1 MATKVTYE
9 DIQEINR
16 VYYECKKYSETAR
29 RTGWSAATVK
39 RYVDPHY
46 NPIDET
52 VIRRFTKHDMPPLD
66 TSIFE
71 GIDNFGDLCE
81 LSDSERDEIKELW
94 RELTI

>member
-1 MATKVTYE
+1 MASKVTYE

-39 RYVDPHY
+39 RYVDPNY

-71 GIDNFGDLCE
+71 SIDNFGELCV
-81 LSDSERDEIKELW
+81 LSDSERDEISELW